1 MMARLFLNFLQCKV
15 VIPPLDVWMVW
26 IWNLMVILGVKAITL
41 VWVTSLLVWNFERCF
56 VLEILFVPM
65 KHVHT
70 RSSMGSKIER
80 YWKGHTT
87 KPLLFD
93 SIVLD
98 ETYTCIFC
106 KNLTFCEFR
115 CGACMFDYCYWSPS
129 SLDV

>member
-1 MMARLFLNFLQCKV
+1 MQGGDPSSRCVDGMDLKFDGHPWCKSNN
-15 VIPPLDVWMVW
+15 ISMS
-26 IWNLMVILGVKAITL
+26 NLPVGVK
-41 VWVTSLLVWNFERCF
+41 FRK
-56 VLEILFVPM
+56 VLCARNLICANETCAYKV
-65 KHVHT
+65 KYGVQN
-70 RSSMGSKIER
+70 RR

-129 SLDV
+129 FLDV